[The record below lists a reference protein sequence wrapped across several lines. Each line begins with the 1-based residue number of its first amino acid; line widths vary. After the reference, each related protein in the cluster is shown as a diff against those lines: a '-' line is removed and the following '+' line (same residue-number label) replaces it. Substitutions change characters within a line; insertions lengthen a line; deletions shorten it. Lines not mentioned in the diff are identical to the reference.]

1 MHCWQDSGI
10 DQGFSQGPPFF
21 VREILDRIGPY
32 PGGAIPYIGTARICP
47 NPVLNIMVYPDH
59 RWYEYEQILSIL
71 GPDSGMKF
79 FEPAIFSKKLITEK
93 ISLKKFVG

>member
-1 MHCWQDSGI
+1 MLA
-10 DQGFSQGPPFF
+10 GFWDILATALAFF
-21 VREILDRIGPY
+21 VREILDGIRANA
-32 PGGAIPYIGTARICP
+32 GGAYML
-47 NPVLNIMVYPDH
+47 PVLNIMVYPDH